1 MSNAKLGRLF
11 VAALGFAGIMGV
23 AQASED
29 MSKEAIAERIKPVG
43 EVYLEGAVT
52 AVAAPTGPRSGED
65 VYNASCTACHGAG
78 IMGAP
83 KAHSSDDW
91 GPRLAKGEDVLLSHA
106 MNGFNA
112 MPPKGGCMDC
122 SEDEIQ
128 AAIEFMT
135 KS

>member
-1 MSNAKLGRLF
+1 MSKAKLGRLF
-11 VAALGFAGIMGV
+11 VAALGFAGVMGM
-23 AQASED
+23 AQASDD

-43 EVYLEGAVT
+43 EVYLEGAT
-52 AVAAPTGPRSGED
+52 AQVAAPTGPRSGEQ

-83 KAHSSDDW
+83 KSQSDDW
-91 GPRLAKGEDVLLSHA
+91 GPRVAKGMDVLLHNA
-106 MNGFNA
+106 VNGFNA
-112 MPPKGGCMDC
+112 MPPKGGCVDC

-135 KS
+135 QS